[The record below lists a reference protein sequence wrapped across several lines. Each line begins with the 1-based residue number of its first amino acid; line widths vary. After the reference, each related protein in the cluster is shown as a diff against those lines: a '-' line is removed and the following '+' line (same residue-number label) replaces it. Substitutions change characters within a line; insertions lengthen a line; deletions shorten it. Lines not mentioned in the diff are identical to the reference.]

1 MLSNNKINPAAT
13 ELFTRVRKLNIP
25 VVFIMQSYFDVPK
38 NIRINSMHYFIM
50 KILNKRELQRIT
62 FNHSS
67 VSDFKNFMNP
77 YKKCTP
83 KPHSY
88 SFLFIDGT
96 LSSENPSH
104 IIIK

>member
-25 VVFIMQSYFDVPK
+25 VVY
-38 NIRINSMHYFIM
+38 IRINSMHYFIM

>member
-1 MLSNNKINPAAT
+1 
-13 ELFTRVRKLNIP
+13 
-25 VVFIMQSYFDVPK
+25 MQSHFDVPK
-38 NIRINSMHYFIM
+38 NIRINSMRCFIM
-50 KILNKRELQRIT
+50 KILNKRKLQRIT

-67 VSDFKNFMNP
+67 VSYFKDFMNP

-83 KPHSY
+83 KLYSY

-104 IIIK
+104 VRKKFLERI